1 MEALSSG
8 QNERPG
14 GKPTACDRPCATRA
28 SRRPAPSLGSE
39 RAVKGA
45 GNGLVTIAG
54 NGYDDRGQSFVR
66 GSGC

>member
-1 MEALSSG
+1 
-8 QNERPG
+8 
-14 GKPTACDRPCATRA
+14 
-28 SRRPAPSLGSE
+28 
-39 RAVKGA
+39 VKGA